1 MKRMKTLIK
10 NILLAVPVILSASC
24 SDWLEEDP
32 KTFISPSSFYQ
43 TVEDFDGALKGLYP
57 HGQNLNLTEVFA
69 DYNDKPES
77 AEQVGDIWANNPG
90 YGFYAF
96 RNAWSGPYSTIKNAN
111 MILESIEDK
120 DFTAETKNRIIGEAK
135 CLRAWSYFTL
145 VQFFGD
151 VPLRDKVVT
160 SDADV
165 AIDRT
170 PQADIYQFIFDD
182 ILDAEQKPPEEA
194 QDMGRVNKWVVKAIM
209 ARIYLTSAGFPMN
222 QKENY
227 AKAKEKALEVINS
240 GQYSLMPTFDKVFK
254 TERYTAET
262 IWAQLFSAPDSY
274 SGMHNESSP
283 IGSQTAL
290 YLPTDA
296 FIASFDKGDMRK
308 EWGIKPEYVN
318 AKGNKV
324 IARTYYNKYINE
336 EYLEQ
341 ELPASNTN
349 ILTWQTKFTALRSI
363 KSVCSYCHATDNIV
377 SGNLFDQ
384 RMIGWYDIRRKAGKF
399 QVQLFLQSCFKSCIP
414 GTFGVC
420 IEVNDTIETNGFF
433 SGNVR
438 ADRNKRLQT
447 SRCPDANQSQL
458 FKCRFYGTGR
468 EVDIGQCI
476 QFVQYNIYIV
486 RSDAVGY
493 NCDTLSFIGTGY
505 SVELPAGYFA
515 FLCVEVRGNG

>member
-10 NILLAVPVILSASC
+10 NILLAVPVILSVSC

-57 HGQNLNLTEVFA
+57 QGQNLNLTEVFA

-182 ILDAEQKPPEEA
+182 ILDAEQKLPEEA

-240 GQYSLMPTFDKVFK
+240 GQYSLMLTFDKVFK

-318 AKGNKV
+318 VKGNKV

-349 ILTWQTKFTALRSI
+349 ILTWQTQLIRLAEMYLIAAEAENEINGPAGAYQYINAIRKRARVDQNDPTNVPDL
-363 KSVCSYCHATDNIV
+363 
-377 SGNLFDQ
+377 SGLSQDRFREAVLLERQ
-384 RMIGWYDIRRKAGKF
+384 HELYEEGFAWYDLKRTQTFDKVQKARGSRLN
-399 QVQLFLQSCFKSCIP
+399 VPIGAYNNTWLIP
-414 GTFGVC
+414 
-420 IEVNDTIETNGFF
+420 DTEILN
-433 SGNVR
+433 N
-438 ADRNKRLQT
+438 NIPQN
-447 SRCPDANQSQL
+447 PDY
-458 FKCRFYGTGR
+458 R
-468 EVDIGQCI
+468 
-476 QFVQYNIYIV
+476 
-486 RSDAVGY
+486 
-493 NCDTLSFIGTGY
+493 
-505 SVELPAGYFA
+505 
-515 FLCVEVRGNG
+515 

>member
-1 MKRMKTLIK
+1 MKTLIK

-57 HGQNLNLTEVFA
+57 QGQNLNLTEVFA

-182 ILDAEQKPPEEA
+182 ILDAEQKLPEEA

-240 GQYSLMPTFDKVFK
+240 GQYSLMLTFDKVFK

-318 AKGNKV
+318 VKGNKV

-349 ILTWQTKFTALRSI
+349 ILTWQTQLIRLAEMYLIAAEAENEINGPAGAYQYINAIRKRARVDQNDPTNVPDL
-363 KSVCSYCHATDNIV
+363 
-377 SGNLFDQ
+377 SGLSQDQ
-384 RMIGWYDIRRKAGKF
+384 FREAVLLERQHELYEEGFAWYDLKRTQTFDKVQKARGSRLN
-399 QVQLFLQSCFKSCIP
+399 VPIGAYNNTWLIP
-414 GTFGVC
+414 
-420 IEVNDTIETNGFF
+420 DTEILN
-433 SGNVR
+433 N
-438 ADRNKRLQT
+438 NIPQN
-447 SRCPDANQSQL
+447 PDY
-458 FKCRFYGTGR
+458 R
-468 EVDIGQCI
+468 
-476 QFVQYNIYIV
+476 
-486 RSDAVGY
+486 
-493 NCDTLSFIGTGY
+493 
-505 SVELPAGYFA
+505 
-515 FLCVEVRGNG
+515 

>member
-57 HGQNLNLTEVFA
+57 QGQNLNLTEVFA
-69 DYNDKPES
+69 NYNDKPES

-182 ILDAEQKPPEEA
+182 ILDAEQKLPEEA

-240 GQYSLMPTFDKVFK
+240 GQYSLMLTFDKVFK

-318 AKGNKV
+318 VKGNKV

-349 ILTWQTKFTALRSI
+349 ILTWQTQLIRLAEMYLIAAEAENEINGPAGAYQYINAIRKRARVDQNDPTNVPDL
-363 KSVCSYCHATDNIV
+363 
-377 SGNLFDQ
+377 SGLSQDQ
-384 RMIGWYDIRRKAGKF
+384 FREAVLLERQHELYEEGFAWYDLKRTQTFDKVQKARGSRLN
-399 QVQLFLQSCFKSCIP
+399 VPIGAYNNTWLIP
-414 GTFGVC
+414 
-420 IEVNDTIETNGFF
+420 DTEILN
-433 SGNVR
+433 N
-438 ADRNKRLQT
+438 NIPQN
-447 SRCPDANQSQL
+447 PDY
-458 FKCRFYGTGR
+458 R
-468 EVDIGQCI
+468 
-476 QFVQYNIYIV
+476 
-486 RSDAVGY
+486 
-493 NCDTLSFIGTGY
+493 
-505 SVELPAGYFA
+505 
-515 FLCVEVRGNG
+515 

>member
-57 HGQNLNLTEVFA
+57 QGQNLNLTEVFA

-182 ILDAEQKPPEEA
+182 ILDAEQKLPEEA
-194 QDMGRVNKWVVKAIM
+194 QDMGRVHKWVVKAIM

-240 GQYSLMPTFDKVFK
+240 GQYSLMLTFDKVFK

-318 AKGNKV
+318 VKGNKV

-349 ILTWQTKFTALRSI
+349 ILTWQTQLIRLAEMYLIAAEAENEINGPAGAYQYINAIRKRARVDQNDPTNVPDL
-363 KSVCSYCHATDNIV
+363 
-377 SGNLFDQ
+377 SGLSQDQ
-384 RMIGWYDIRRKAGKF
+384 FREAVLLERQHELYEEGFAWYDLKRTQTFDKVQKARGSRLN
-399 QVQLFLQSCFKSCIP
+399 VPIGAYNNTWLIP
-414 GTFGVC
+414 
-420 IEVNDTIETNGFF
+420 DTEILN
-433 SGNVR
+433 N
-438 ADRNKRLQT
+438 NIPQN
-447 SRCPDANQSQL
+447 PDY
-458 FKCRFYGTGR
+458 R
-468 EVDIGQCI
+468 
-476 QFVQYNIYIV
+476 
-486 RSDAVGY
+486 
-493 NCDTLSFIGTGY
+493 
-505 SVELPAGYFA
+505 
-515 FLCVEVRGNG
+515 

>member
-1 MKRMKTLIK
+1 M
-10 NILLAVPVILSASC
+10 AVPVLLSTSC
-24 SDWLEEDP
+24 TSWLEEEP
-32 KTFISPSSFYQ
+32 KTFISPSSFYI

-57 HGQNLNLTEVFA
+57 QGQNLNLTEVFA

-96 RNAWSGPYSTIKNAN
+96 RNAWSGPYGTIKNAN

-120 DFTAETKNRIIGEAK
+120 DFSAETKNRIIAEAK

-145 VQFFGD
+145 VQLYGD

-160 SDADV
+160 SSADI

-170 PQADIYQFIFDD
+170 PQADIYKFIFDD
-182 ILDAEQKPPEEA
+182 ILDAEQKLPEEA
-194 QDMGRVNKWVVKAIM
+194 QEMGRVNKFVVKALL
-209 ARIYLTSAGFPMN
+209 ARIYLTSAGYPMN

-227 AKAKEKALEVINS
+227 AKAKEKALDVINS
-240 GQYSLMPTFDKVFK
+240 GKYSLMTTFDKVFK

-296 FIASFDKGDMRK
+296 FIASFSKGDMRK

-318 AKGNKV
+318 EKGNKV
-324 IARTYYNKYINE
+324 ISRTYYNKYINE

-341 ELPASNTN
+341 ELPASNTS
-349 ILTWQTKFTALRSI
+349 ILTWQTQLIRLAEMYLIAAEAENEVNGPAGAYQYINTVRKRARVDQNDPTNVPDL
-363 KSVCSYCHATDNIV
+363 
-377 SGNLFDQ
+377 SGLTQDQ
-384 RMIGWYDIRRKAGKF
+384 FREAVLLERQHELYEEGFAWYDMKRTQTFDKVQKA
-399 QVQLFLQSCFKSCIP
+399 
-414 GTFGVC
+414 
-420 IEVNDTIETNGFF
+420 
-433 SGNVR
+433 
-438 ADRNKRLQT
+438 
-447 SRCPDANQSQL
+447 
-458 FKCRFYGTGR
+458 
-468 EVDIGQCI
+468 
-476 QFVQYNIYIV
+476 
-486 RSDAVGY
+486 
-493 NCDTLSFIGTGY
+493 
-505 SVELPAGYFA
+505 
-515 FLCVEVRGNG
+515 RGNRLNVPIGAYNNTWLIPDTEILNNNITQNPDYR

>member
-24 SDWLEEDP
+24 SDWLGEDP

-57 HGQNLNLTEVFA
+57 QGQNLNLTEVFA

-182 ILDAEQKPPEEA
+182 ILDAEQKLPEEA

-240 GQYSLMPTFDKVFK
+240 GQYSLMLTFDKVFK

-318 AKGNKV
+318 VKGNKV

-349 ILTWQTKFTALRSI
+349 ILTWQTQLIRLAEMYLIAAEAENEINGPAGAYQYINAIRKRARVDQNDPTNVPDL
-363 KSVCSYCHATDNIV
+363 
-377 SGNLFDQ
+377 SGLSQDQ
-384 RMIGWYDIRRKAGKF
+384 FREAVLLERQHELYEEGFAWYDLKRTQTFDKVQKARGSRLN
-399 QVQLFLQSCFKSCIP
+399 VPIGAYNNTWLIP
-414 GTFGVC
+414 
-420 IEVNDTIETNGFF
+420 DTEILN
-433 SGNVR
+433 N
-438 ADRNKRLQT
+438 NIPQN
-447 SRCPDANQSQL
+447 PDY
-458 FKCRFYGTGR
+458 R
-468 EVDIGQCI
+468 
-476 QFVQYNIYIV
+476 
-486 RSDAVGY
+486 
-493 NCDTLSFIGTGY
+493 
-505 SVELPAGYFA
+505 
-515 FLCVEVRGNG
+515 